1 MNTHFE
7 IYIFIYLLLAAN
19 PTEGDDLLESSVEI
33 QEEDSTSF
41 NQNSLVF
48 SFLNSCS
55 ADEVAVISGISKVKA
70 DHIVA
75 LQPFDNWE
83 ILVRFFVLLE
93 DHMRCFARFG
103 TICTI

>member
-1 MNTHFE
+1 MKSHLE
-7 IYIFIYLLLAAN
+7 VYIYIYLLLEAN

-33 QEEDSTSF
+33 QEEDSTTF
-41 NQNSLVF
+41 NRNSVVF

-55 ADEVAVISGISKVKA
+55 VDEVAVISGISRVKA

-83 ILVRFFVLLE
+83 ILVRFFV
-93 DHMRCFARFG
+93 F
-103 TICTI
+103 